1 MKKNMQMLPHASLTE
16 RTPQL
21 VGQGMQNETKAKN
34 AAWELL
40 DARSPLEAQS
50 RGNVAKGNTR
60 AKHATILRTLHTV
73 YVALSLWFDKPIQ
86 YCRLASSP

>member
-1 MKKNMQMLPHASLTE
+1 MQMLPHASLTE

-60 AKHATILRTLHTV
+60 AKTCNHSANVTHSV
-73 YVALSLWFDKPIQ
+73 CSALVMV
-86 YCRLASSP
+86 